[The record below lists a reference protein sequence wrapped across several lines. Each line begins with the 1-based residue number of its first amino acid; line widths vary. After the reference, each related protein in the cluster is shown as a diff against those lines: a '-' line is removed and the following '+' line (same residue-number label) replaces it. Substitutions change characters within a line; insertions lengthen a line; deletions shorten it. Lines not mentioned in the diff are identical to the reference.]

1 MHIFYT
7 NMRGQTNN
15 AGVTIMTSNEPFAD
29 IKLCRMTVHKSGSLP
44 KRKQNSKI
52 QKEVRSMKNNTMC
65 KVFSITMAFS
75 MLAGMGGSSIGTL
88 TALADDAGDDTLSIA
103 AWDKNFNI
111 PALKAAEK
119 DYQTNV
125 DPDFKLDIIEESQSS
140 DIETLITNA
149 AAAGDYSTVP
159 DVVLFQDHYFNKY
172 HTDYPDA
179 WVALDGADV
188 DWSDFSEEKLS
199 YSTVDGVHYGFPVDN
214 GTVICAYRTDLLEQA
229 GYTIDDLTG
238 VTWEDF
244 IKIGKDVYD
253 KTGKYLLSMDGDGND
268 LPYMM
273 MQAEGASQFRD
284 GEPYIAEN
292 ETMKQVIQTIEDMVD
307 NNVLYLANDWSDY
320 TDQTIMGDM
329 VAGVMNGNWI
339 IPTVEQVTDNSG
351 KWEITTMPTLSGEEG
366 YASNGGSSLYITANC
381 QNVDLAKKFLAYTF
395 GGGSVAETGTSI
407 TYDDA
412 LTNGG
417 VITTCISAG
426 KSDVYGQGVEF
437 FNNQPI
443 YSKIVE
449 MGSHV
454 PVVEQS
460 DYHYPCRTYVAAA
473 IINIHNGADIDD
485 ELKNAED
492 QLRFE
497 MGL

>member
-1 MHIFYT
+1 MHVFYI

-15 AGVTIMTSNEPFAD
+15 ADVTIMTSNEPSTD

-44 KRKQNSKI
+44 QRKQNSKI
-52 QKEVRSMKNNTMC
+52 QKEVRSMKNNTMR
-65 KVFSITMAFS
+65 KVLSITMAFS

-238 VTWEDF
+238 VTWENF

-273 MQAEGASQFRD
+273 MQAEGASQFKD
-284 GEPYIAEN
+284 
-292 ETMKQVIQTIEDMVD
+292 
-307 NNVLYLANDWSDY
+307 
-320 TDQTIMGDM
+320 
-329 VAGVMNGNWI
+329 
-339 IPTVEQVTDNSG
+339 
-351 KWEITTMPTLSGEEG
+351 GEEG

-426 KSDVYGQGVEF
+426 KSDVYSQGVEF